1 MFGIGMQELLIIL
14 VIALIVLGPKRL
26 PEIARALGKGMRE
39 FRKATQEVKESIDLE
54 SELKEIER
62 EVIMDEVKTEMP
74 QKPTK
79 KEKSPEKQQKDS
91 PEKHE
96 KEEKNE

>member
-1 MFGIGMQELLIIL
+1 MFSIGMQELLIIL

-39 FRKATQEVKESIDLE
+39 FRKATQEIKESIDLE

-74 QKPTK
+74 QK
-79 KEKSPEKQQKDS
+79 
-91 PEKHE
+91 
-96 KEEKNE
+96 

>member
-74 QKPTK
+74 QKTTK

-91 PEKHE
+91 PEKQE
-96 KEEKNE
+96 KEYKNE

>member
-39 FRKATQEVKESIDLE
+39 FRKASQEIKESVDLE
-54 SELKEIER
+54 GELKEIER

-74 QKPTK
+74 QK
-79 KEKSPEKQQKDS
+79 
-91 PEKHE
+91 
-96 KEEKNE
+96 

>member
-79 KEKSPEKQQKDS
+79 KEKSPKKQQKDS
-91 PEKHE
+91 PEKQE
-96 KEEKNE
+96 KEDKNE